1 MYVNRFN
8 RKRGFDYRRPG
19 MYFVTIN
26 LHRHRR
32 LFGKVVDGQ
41 MQLNELGQIAATC
54 WQEIPQHFAH
64 VRIDAWVIMPSHVH
78 GILEITPTDASP
90 FSRTP
95 TTRKIIPAANA
106 AGALGT
112 IVGSYKAAVAR
123 QINLST
129 HCPHKPLW
137 HRSFHDW
144 IIRDSQH
151 LWNTRRYIRNNPKVW
166 GHCHQTPSR
175 SSHVRDIPRTKE

>member
-78 GILEITPTDASP
+78 GILCAW
-90 FSRTP
+90 
-95 TTRKIIPAANA
+95 
-106 AGALGT
+106 
-112 IVGSYKAAVAR
+112 Y
-123 QINLST
+123 
-129 HCPHKPLW
+129 
-137 HRSFHDW
+137 
-144 IIRDSQH
+144 IRDYTNRCIAVQPH
-151 LWNTRRYIRNNPKVW
+151 PYNTQNHPGGQRGRGIRHNCRV
-166 GHCHQTPSR
+166 
-175 SSHVRDIPRTKE
+175 V

>member
-32 LFGKVVDGQ
+32 LFGRVVDSQ
-41 MQLNELGQIAATC
+41 MQLNELGQIAAAC

-78 GILEITPTDASP
+78 GILEITPKDASP

-95 TTRKIIPAANA
+95 TTRKIIPAANV

-112 IVGSYKAAVAR
+112 IVGSYKSAVSR
-123 QINLST
+123 QINT
-129 HCPHKPLW
+129 KCAYKPLW
-137 HRSFHDW
+137 HRSFHDR

-166 GHCHQTPSR
+166 GQCHRTPSR
-175 SSHVRDIPRTKE
+175 SS